1 MSPSSLTSPR
11 PVPWLDQIA
20 DLALWEAELAAD
32 PVVVESALMRRLA
45 TVPDQRSSCG
55 LRHPLVVVL
64 TLTACAT
71 LVVGGDSV
79 AAIWQW
85 ATRISQRALQR
96 LGAYRDPFTGLFTVP
111 SERTFRRVLAELDA
125 DALDTAISG
134 YVADVVRHQAPV
146 PQISDTPGP
155 AEREQRR
162 AAARQLT
169 HPAPPGLRPAAT
181 LDGKAL
187 RGARTA
193 EGGRVFLVGA
203 ISHEHGVILGQCQVA
218 DKKGEGPAARALLS
232 RLPMEGMVLTL
243 DALHTTKTTAR
254 LITAMGGHYVLIV
267 KGNQPLTR
275 AAAHALLS
283 GPDAEWTATTAID
296 DDHGHGRTERR
307 IIRTGPA
314 DDGLFPGARQA
325 FRLRRDVGE
334 LDRPPDGPLDQQRD
348 RVRYHQPACRPGRSR
363 PPQPLRAPAL
373 VCGKSAALGQGRDVQ
388 RGTFPGQDGYRAQS
402 SGRLPESGDQY
413 RPPGRPREHRPRPPR
428 PSQPRCRPRCLQHL
442 IAGWNGTEQFNAGAL
457 SAEGRFLAAGVPV
470 RHAKPTWPRLER
482 VWLSAGAQPGPRRH
496 PSACGTFAHRR
507 PSGLMRDSP
516 STLRTRECLR
526 VGSGSWTRATNL
538 GNSAGISFLKIVNR
552 ERCLRPAMI
561 GLPRSRDRRETD
573 APFG

>member
-1 MSPSSLTSPR
+1 VSPSSLTSPR
-11 PVPWLDQIA
+11 PVPCLDQLA
-20 DLALWEAELAAD
+20 DLALWEAQLAAG
-32 PVVVESALMRRLA
+32 PLVVESALIRRLA
-45 TVPDQRSSCG
+45 TVPDQRSCCG
-55 LRHPLVVVL
+55 LRHPLVVIL

-85 ATRISQRALQR
+85 AARTSQQVLQR

-134 YVADVVRHQAPV
+134 YVADVVHHQAPV
-146 PQISDTPGP
+146 PQIPDTPGP
-155 AEREQRR
+155 VEREQRR

-169 HPAPPGLRPAAT
+169 HPAPLGLLPAAA

-218 DKKGEGPAARALLS
+218 DKKGEGPAARALLPH
-232 RLPMEGMVLTL
+232 LPIEGMVWTL

-283 GPDAEWTATTAID
+283 GPDAEWTAATATATATATD

-307 IIRTGPA
+307 TIRTAPA
-314 DDGLFPGARQA
+314 DDNLFPGARQA

-334 LDRPPDGPLDQQRD
+334 LDRPSDGPWISKEIVFGITSL
-348 RVRYHQPACRPGRSR
+348 PAG
-363 PPQPLRAPAL
+363 LAAPVHL
-373 VCGKSAALGQGRDVQ
+373 NHYERRHRCVENRLNWVRDVTFKEDHSQ
-388 RGTFPGQDGYRAQS
+388 VRTGTAPRALAS
-402 SGRLPESGDQY
+402 FRNLAISTVRLAGRAN
-413 RPPGRPREHRPRPPR
+413 
-428 PSQPRCRPRCLQHL
+428 
-442 IAGWNGTEQFNAGAL
+442 IAHARRDL
-457 SAEGRFLAAGVPV
+457 LDHDAA
-470 RHAKPTWPRLER
+470 
-482 VWLSAGAQPGPRRH
+482 
-496 PSACGTFAHRR
+496 FA
-507 PSGLMRDSP
+507 
-516 STLRTRECLR
+516 
-526 VGSGSWTRATNL
+526 VYN
-538 GNSAGISFLKIVNR
+538 I
-552 ERCLRPAMI
+552 
-561 GLPRSRDRRETD
+561 
-573 APFG
+573 

>member
-1 MSPSSLTSPR
+1 VSPSSLTSPR
-11 PVPWLDQIA
+11 PVPCLDQLA
-20 DLALWEAELAAD
+20 DLALWEAELATD
-32 PVVVESALMRRLA
+32 PLVVESALMRRLA

-55 LRHPLVVVL
+55 LRHPLVVIL

-85 ATRISQRALQR
+85 AARTSQQVLQR
-96 LGAYRDPFTGLFTVP
+96 LGAYRDPFTGLFTIP

-134 YVADVVRHQAPV
+134 YIADVIHHQAPV
-146 PQISDTPGP
+146 PQIPDTPGP

-169 HPAPPGLRPAAT
+169 HPAPPGLLPAAA

-218 DKKGEGPAARALLS
+218 SKKGEGAAARTLLPH
-232 RLPMEGMVLTL
+232 LPIEGMVLTL

-254 LITAMGGHYVLIV
+254 LITQMGGHYILIV

-307 IIRTGPA
+307 TIRTAPA
-314 DDGLFPGARQA
+314 DDALFPGARQA

-334 LDRPPDGPLDQQRD
+334 LDRPPDGPWISKEIVFGITSL
-348 RVRYHQPACRPGRSR
+348 PASLAGPVHLNHYERWHWCVENR
-363 PPQPLRAPAL
+363 LNW
-373 VCGKSAALGQGRDVQ
+373 VRDVTFKEDHSQ
-388 RGTFPGQDGYRAQS
+388 VRTGTAPRTLASFRNLAISTVRLAGRAN
-402 SGRLPESGDQY
+402 
-413 RPPGRPREHRPRPPR
+413 
-428 PSQPRCRPRCLQHL
+428 
-442 IAGWNGTEQFNAGAL
+442 IAHARRDL
-457 SAEGRFLAAGVPV
+457 LDHDAA
-470 RHAKPTWPRLER
+470 
-482 VWLSAGAQPGPRRH
+482 
-496 PSACGTFAHRR
+496 FA
-507 PSGLMRDSP
+507 
-516 STLRTRECLR
+516 
-526 VGSGSWTRATNL
+526 VYN
-538 GNSAGISFLKIVNR
+538 I
-552 ERCLRPAMI
+552 
-561 GLPRSRDRRETD
+561 
-573 APFG
+573 